1 MAGDRIREIKKKP
14 NGRLTAV
21 SLFRKPCAAPKT
33 GTPPKEWVRMESI
46 GLLRRMIAK
55 SKNLVLFTGAGISVE
70 SGIPDFRSA
79 GGIYSGPGFD
89 GYTPEQM
96 VSHSFFTG
104 HTREFY
110 RFYREKMV
118 YPDALP
124 NASHR
129 YFAELEKAGKRVTV
143 VTQNIDGLHRAAGS
157 KNVIELHGSVL
168 RNHCMQCGKFYGVE
182 TILKTDDIPRCS
194 CGGVVKPDVVLYEEP
209 LDGDVI
215 ARAVRAIAA
224 CDLLI
229 VAGTSLSVQPAASFV
244 SFARGKRV
252 LLNQGETASRMDAD
266 LVFRTD
272 IGEVIAALAE
282 ETI

>member
-46 GLLRRMIAK
+46 GLLRRMIAE